1 VDVLTGI
8 IWNFGPAGLVVFL
21 VFVCLK
27 KAASAREG
35 AYKSRNQHRI
45 VVDTCV
51 YCANWLAIFVMMGFA
66 TVVFFSLNV
75 RPKYIVQGEMTGAR
89 AFEVAFLEKQAI
101 MQRSSADDD
110 KMEWVIA
117 DTATLKGRH
126 FLLRT
131 KPRGS
136 DGAGQKVWVLS
147 IKEEHYNE
155 IIQIVLE
162 GDVFVPDSMVP
173 VVHVSRMSPERLKP
187 FLQGAAR

>member
-1 VDVLTGI
+1 
-8 IWNFGPAGLVVFL
+8 
-21 VFVCLK
+21 
-27 KAASAREG
+27 
-35 AYKSRNQHRI
+35 
-45 VVDTCV
+45 
-51 YCANWLAIFVMMGFA
+51 MMGFA